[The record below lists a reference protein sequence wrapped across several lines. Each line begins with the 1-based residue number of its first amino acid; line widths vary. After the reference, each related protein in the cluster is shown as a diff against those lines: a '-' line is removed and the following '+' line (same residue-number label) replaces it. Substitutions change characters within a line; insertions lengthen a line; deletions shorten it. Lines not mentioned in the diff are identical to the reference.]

1 MVLCKGAQPVSP
13 APGSKEHSSSPRRPA
28 RRALA
33 ALLWT
38 WQLPQHIL
46 GLSAYLLLRV
56 GGMPAGR
63 FKGAWLVYVPGRSGI
78 ALGEYIFLSRSA
90 AAGAAAGMRLLQHE
104 YGHTRQSRLLGPL
117 YLPVVGLPSISQA
130 AFSRAA
136 RRLGFPGPATRY
148 YRRFPENWADRLGGV
163 RRS

>member
-1 MVLCKGAQPVSP
+1 MSP
-13 APGSKEHSSSPRRPA
+13 ALRSTEHSFPPPGPA

-38 WQLPQHIL
+38 WQLPQHLL
-46 GLSAYLLLRV
+46 GLPAYLVLRV
-56 GGMPAGR
+56 GGMPDGR
-63 FKGAWLVYVPGRSGI
+63 FKGARLVYVPGRSGI

-90 AAGAAAGMRLLQHE
+90 SAGSAAGMRLLRHE
-104 YGHTRQSRLLGPL
+104 YGHTRQSRRLGPL
-117 YLPVVGLPSISQA
+117 YLLVVGLPSISQA
-130 AFSRAA
+130 AYSRTA
-136 RRLGFPGPATRY
+136 RRLGYPGPASRY